1 MLHRFRTLFRKH
13 VFQKGDTMKKTLIQ
27 NGYIVDPGSG
37 REGLFDLLIEDGI
50 VKNVAKGLTADSDCE
65 TLDAGGRFVVPGFI
79 DLQVNPGR
87 TIEYIADI
95 LPSCGITTPLIM
107 PCNVNGLPIM
117 EYYGSLKGM
126 LDACEG
132 QTVNIATAVS
142 IEPPDTGGH
151 ETYAKLG
158 VPLDEIGKRMEEF
171 IDLGITAIGE
181 VVLPLGGTAHVT
193 SEMSGEFLDKLL
205 DETGKYDIPIL
216 LHTGAGMKG
225 IRQAVE
231 ICAGRRMH
239 LCHVGSTCAGDSIA
253 KAISLLEDNPN
264 ITTDTHLS
272 EVAGSTSRS
281 SKLVLEYF
289 EKGEVVKVNPET
301 FEATPIKDLAS
312 AEPPFYYNKVNLF
325 ENNVTCALSD
335 RVEAIECDE
344 LGDGI
349 RARIMLKNLFKLVNS
364 VALEH
369 ARIKLLRR
377 LIAKLTV
384 NPARILKISRGTLG
398 EGVPADVVI
407 LDLKEERV
415 KTVFVNGEK
424 VLDEGIPTG
433 RKPGRRILYK
443 G

>member
-158 VPLDEIGKRMEEF
+158 VPLDEIGKRIEEF
-171 IDLGITAIGE
+171 IDLGISAIGD

-205 DETGKYDIPIL
+205 DETGKYAIPIL
-216 LHTGAGMKG
+216 LHPGARMKG
-225 IRQAVE
+225 IRQAGE
-231 ICAGRRMH
+231 SCAGRRMH

-272 EVAGSTSRS
+272 EVAGSTSRCII
-281 SKLVLEYF
+281 LPLQYF
-289 EKGEVVKVNPET
+289 DT
-301 FEATPIKDLAS
+301 
-312 AEPPFYYNKVNLF
+312 
-325 ENNVTCALSD
+325 
-335 RVEAIECDE
+335 
-344 LGDGI
+344 
-349 RARIMLKNLFKLVNS
+349 
-364 VALEH
+364 
-369 ARIKLLRR
+369 
-377 LIAKLTV
+377 
-384 NPARILKISRGTLG
+384 
-398 EGVPADVVI
+398 
-407 LDLKEERV
+407 
-415 KTVFVNGEK
+415 
-424 VLDEGIPTG
+424 
-433 RKPGRRILYK
+433 
-443 G
+443 